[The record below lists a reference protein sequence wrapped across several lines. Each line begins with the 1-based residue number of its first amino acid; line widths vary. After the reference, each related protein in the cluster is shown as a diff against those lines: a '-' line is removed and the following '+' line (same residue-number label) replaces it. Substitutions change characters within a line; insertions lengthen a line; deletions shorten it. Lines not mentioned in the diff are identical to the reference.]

1 MFVDLLL
8 LLNNGRT
15 ICRAADAENG
25 RVDAVRGGMNWEARI
40 EIVTYTP
47 TRVKEMAS
55 GKLLY
60 STKSSA
66 RYSAMT

>member
-25 RVDAVRGGMNWEARI
+25 RVDMVRGGMNWEARI
-40 EIVTYTP
+40 EIVTHTP
-47 TRVKEMAS
+47 PRVK
-55 GKLLY
+55 
-60 STKSSA
+60 
-66 RYSAMT
+66 

>member
-25 RVDAVRGGMNWEARI
+25 HVDMVRGGMNWEARI
-40 EIVTYTP
+40 EIVTHTP
-47 TRVKEMAS
+47 PRVK
-55 GKLLY
+55 
-60 STKSSA
+60 
-66 RYSAMT
+66 